1 MIKYQLFI
9 NKIDIIITYIILK
22 KIMNKIL
29 GLHKF
34 KYFNEMITINTI
46 DKYRFKIG
54 DTLKCNLGP
63 YDGWKLGKVIKLD
76 YRENKWPKGCYA
88 PYQVKLFC
96 NEVPNSYIY
105 VPDDTTE
112 QATLHQIVK

>member
-1 MIKYQLFI
+1 M
-9 NKIDIIITYIILK
+9 K
-22 KIMNKIL
+22 KVL
-29 GLHKF
+29 GLHHF
-34 KYFNEMITINTI
+34 KYFNELITINTV

-96 NEVPNSYIY
+96 NEVPHQYIY
-105 VPDDTTE
+105 VPDDTIE
-112 QATLHQIVK
+112 QAILHQIVK